1 MVPHLTIVTALFAKR
16 LTLSFIGHSDSR
28 HLPENK
34 KMKFSQLCLISLTA
48 FAAVGTAHA
57 QSSVTLYGT
66 IDTALTYV
74 HNASGNQN
82 LWALGNASGGDLSG
96 TRWGLKGQEDLGAGL
111 KAIFQLE
118 NGFNPSTGAL
128 GQGSRLFGRQ
138 AFVGLASDNYG
149 TVTLGRQ
156 YDPVVDLVQGITAD
170 NYFGSAFATVG
181 DVDNYDNSSRT
192 NNAIKYLSPV
202 YAGFQVEG
210 MYALG
215 GVAGQTGAGQTWSVA
230 AAYNNGPVS
239 VAAGYFVANNP
250 SVTTA
255 QRTTWGG
262 TSDGTFDGSL
272 VNLGYQT
279 AKSINI
285 ARVAAQYVAGP
296 FTFGLGYSN
305 AQYKADAQS
314 VFASTQK
321 FNTGQGFLNY
331 QATPALLVG
340 VGYSYTKSSG
350 DTGAT
355 YHQVSL
361 GADYNLSKRTDV
373 YLVGAY
379 QHASGETLSA
389 DGSAVV
395 SAQASIGSY
404 GYGGTNTQ
412 ELVALGLRHKF

>member
-1 MVPHLTIVTALFAKR
+1 MK
-16 LTLSFIGHSDSR
+16 LSQR
-28 HLPENK
+28 
-34 KMKFSQLCLISLTA
+34 CLISLTA

-66 IDTALTYV
+66 IDTSLTYV

-82 LWALGNASGGDLSG
+82 LWALGNSSGGDLSG
-96 TRWGLKGQEDLGAGL
+96 TRWGIKGQEDLGAGL

-118 NGFNPSTGAL
+118 NGFNPTTGAL
-128 GQGSRLFGRQ
+128 GQGSRMFGRQ
-138 AFVGLASDNYG
+138 AYVGLASDNYG
-149 TVTLGRQ
+149 TLTLGRQ
-156 YDPVVDLVQGITAD
+156 YDPLVDLIQGITAD

-181 DVDNYDNSSRT
+181 DVDNFDNSSRT
-192 NNAIKYLSPV
+192 NNAIKYLSPM

-239 VAAGYFVANNP
+239 VAAGYFVADNP
-250 SVTTA
+250 SVATA

-305 AQYKADAQS
+305 AQYKQDAQS

-331 QATPALLVG
+331 QATQALLVG

-350 DTGAT
+350 NTSAT

-389 DGSAVV
+389 DGTAVV

-404 GYGGTNTQ
+404 GYGGTSTQ